1 MVIIFA
7 LYLAIVWLVFFKF
20 KALQQPLRGRG

>member
-1 MVIIFA
+1 MVIISA
-7 LYLAIVWLVFFKF
+7 LLAIVWLVFFKF